1 MVKLRPYVVAV
12 NHVPGCPRLE
22 SGQGGR
28 KHGRRRCAPGCERV
42 TDGWEVDLALR
53 LPDGT
58 PIRER
63 VKAPVSGK
71 SAALRWAQDR
81 EAHLIRTA
89 GRRQERKA
97 RPRQVPTLE
106 EFWPRFMEG
115 YARANQ
121 EKPSSLYTRDWIW
134 RVHLGPALG
143 KSRLDVIDDEA
154 IQRLKGKLGAYSPK
168 TVNNILA
175 NLSKALKVAVEWK
188 VMPAMPC
195 RVRLLKTAKAVV
207 DFYEPEEYRRL
218 VDAAARRDPRALIVV
233 LLGGDAGLR
242 LGEIE
247 GVEWT
252 DVDFARALLKVQR
265 SIYDGQATLPKGGK
279 PRVVP
284 LTTRLRDALQ
294 VHRHLKGS
302 RVLYEDD
309 GRPARREWLRWS
321 LLRPAERLAGLPE
334 KGRFHILRH
343 TFCSRLAA
351 RNVPMLTIQEL
362 AGHASIET
370 TMRYMHLSS
379 AAPREGIRALEFG
392 DSLETAPARGAVPSD
407 SQ

>member
-1 MVKLRPYVVAV
+1 
-12 NHVPGCPRLE
+12 
-22 SGQGGR
+22 
-28 KHGRRRCAPGCERV
+28 
-42 TDGWEVDLALR
+42 VDIALR

-63 VKAPVSGK
+63 VKAPVTAK
-71 SAALRWAQDR
+71 SAALRWAQAR
-81 EAHLIRTA
+81 EAHLIRQ
-89 GRRQERKA
+89 GERR
-97 RPRQVPTLE
+97 PTTETKTKTISTLK
-106 EFWPRFMEG
+106 EFWPRFIEG

-143 KSRLDVIDDEA
+143 RHRLDAIDDEA

-175 NLSKALKVAVEWK
+175 NLSKVLKVAVEWK
-188 VMPAMPC
+188 VLQAMPC
-195 RVRLLKTAKAVV
+195 RVRLLKAAKSVV

-218 VDAAARRDPRALIVV
+218 VEVAAKRDPRALIIV

-247 GVEWT
+247 GLEWT
-252 DVDFARALLKVQR
+252 DVDFGRALLKVQR
-265 SIYDGQATLPKGGK
+265 SIFAGEATLPKGGK

-284 LTTRLRDALQ
+284 LTSRLRDALQ
-294 VHRHLKGS
+294 AHRHLKGP

-309 GRPARREWLRWS
+309 GRLARREWLRWT

-351 RNVPMLTIQEL
+351 RNVPMLTIKEL

-379 AAPREGIRALEFG
+379 AAPREGIRALELG
-392 DSLETAPARGAVPSD
+392 DILETAPGRGAVPSD